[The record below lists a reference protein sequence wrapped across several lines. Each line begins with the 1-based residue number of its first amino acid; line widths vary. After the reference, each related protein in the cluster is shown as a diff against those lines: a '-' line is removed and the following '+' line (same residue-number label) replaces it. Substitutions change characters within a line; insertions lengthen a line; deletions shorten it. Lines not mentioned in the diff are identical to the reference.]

1 MIPINYTIANLHL
14 CLPHSK
20 LGNRKVLII
29 GEGGDQADCC
39 PDRYKDLVVIVMLMI
54 MVVLLLTIM
63 MVVLLLTMMMV
74 VLLLTMMMV
83 VLLLTMMMV
92 MVTVFGSVMVWCSGK
107 GC

>member
-1 MIPINYTIANLHL
+1 MIPISLRLVIPINYSIANLHL
-14 CLPHSK
+14 CLPHSE

-29 GEGGDQADCC
+29 GERGDQADCC
-39 PDRYKDLVVIVMLMI
+39 PDRYKDLEVFVML
-54 MVVLLLTIM
+54 
-63 MVVLLLTMMMV
+63 MMMV

-107 GC
+107 GS